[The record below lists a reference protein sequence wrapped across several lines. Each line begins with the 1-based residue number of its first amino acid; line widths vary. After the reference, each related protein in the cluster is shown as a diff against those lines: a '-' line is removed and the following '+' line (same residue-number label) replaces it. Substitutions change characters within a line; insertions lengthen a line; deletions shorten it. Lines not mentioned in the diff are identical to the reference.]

1 MPHFSARGVLMGEK
15 IKPSEQQNAKFPG
28 MILTYESQLESSSGR
43 DGVEHDQDNKN
54 NLQKVFNT
62 VLG

>member
-1 MPHFSARGVLMGEK
+1 MGEK